1 MQIATFLMFT
11 NGDAEEAMTRYVALL
26 PDSAI
31 ESIERWGPGEPGAEG
46 AVKRSSVRIAGT
58 RCMFF
63 DSPVKHAFGF
73 TPATSFFVD
82 CDSKAQLQSI
92 AAELSTG
99 GSFLMPEGSYGF
111 SQWFCWLV
119 DRWGV
124 SWQLSLP

>member
-11 NGDAEEAMTRYVALL
+11 DGDAETAMNRYVALL

-31 ESIERWGPGEPGAEG
+31 ESVERWGPGEPGTEG
-46 AVKRSSVRIAGT
+46 TVKRALVRIAGT

-63 DSPVKHAFGF
+63 DSPVRHAFGF
-73 TPATSFFVD
+73 TPAISFFVD
-82 CDSKAQLQSI
+82 CDSKEQLQSI

-99 GSFLMPEGSYGF
+99 GSFLMPEGRHGF

-124 SWQLSLP
+124 SWQLNLP